1 LRIPPGRSRR
11 RADILRAGDVGHRP
25 RAESIAVFNR
35 ARAEWQKAVYAI
47 NDALGDASGEALA
60 IMLRAAGDDDL
71 SLDDFFG
78 AMHEIPYEDNPRLE
92 ALLVASGWLVRK
104 LPSTNAVIQHQNAGG
119 RMRTRR
125 VRPSGPVSS
134 TVCP

>member
-1 LRIPPGRSRR
+1 MSDTVRGRKHRRLQPRARWVAKSGLRHKR
-11 RADILRAGDVGHRP
+11 RAGRRE
-25 RAESIAVFNR
+25 R
-35 ARAEWQKAVYAI
+35 
-47 NDALGDASGEALA
+47 EALA
-60 IMLRAAGDDDL
+60 IMLRAAGGDDL
-71 SLDDFFG
+71 TLDDFFA

-92 ALLVASGWLVRK
+92 ALLAASGWLVRK

-125 VRPSGPVSS
+125 LRPSGPVSS

>member
-1 LRIPPGRSRR
+1 
-11 RADILRAGDVGHRP
+11 
-25 RAESIAVFNR
+25 
-35 ARAEWQKAVYAI
+35 
-47 NDALGDASGEALA
+47 
-60 IMLRAAGDDDL
+60 
-71 SLDDFFG
+71 
-78 AMHEIPYEDNPRLE
+78 MHEILYKDNPRLE
-92 ALLVASGWLVRK
+92 ALLDASGWLVRT

>member
-1 LRIPPGRSRR
+1 VARSFDDHAGRHGR
-11 RADILRAGDVGHRP
+11 H
-25 RAESIAVFNR
+25 
-35 ARAEWQKAVYAI
+35 
-47 NDALGDASGEALA
+47 
-60 IMLRAAGDDDL
+60 DL

-92 ALLVASGWLVRK
+92 ALLAAPGWLVQR
-104 LPSTNAVIQHQNAGG
+104 LPSTNAVTQHQNAGG

-125 VRPSGPVSS
+125 LRPSGPVSS